1 MNSSLFVNSFTQPQ
15 ITHTQAPA
23 FKITCT
29 TSILPWGQWQQ
40 LWQPPGTGRSG
51 RGCWTC
57 GQTDLRLQAG
67 CSAMTSW
74 APGLGSAG
82 CWWCRWQCSPPPHS
96 LTTPVNAPKQQNPVF
111 MQCYSSLKGSL
122 RDAKSQN
129 HFPTKTSGTCNNL
142 EVWKNL
148 CPKTF
153 ITCAIKPLCAVWHL
167 DALLTVASKHTYVC
181 GGEWNM

>member
-1 MNSSLFVNSFTQPQ
+1 MTDRKKRPTTLPPNPPPPFWLLFIQVFSRFSKGWNNMNSSLFVNSSMRSQ

-29 TSILPWGQWQQ
+29 TSILPWGHWRR
-40 LWQPPGTGRSG
+40 LWQPPGTDRSG

-57 GQTDLRLQAG
+57 GQTDPRLQAG

-82 CWWCRWQCSPPPHS
+82 CWWCRWQCFPPPRS
-96 LTTPVNAPKQQNPVF
+96 LTTPVDPQKNQNPVF
-111 MQCYSSLKGSL
+111 MYPYSSLKGSL

-129 HFPTKTSGTCNNL
+129 HFPTKTSG
-142 EVWKNL
+142 V
-148 CPKTF
+148 
-153 ITCAIKPLCAVWHL
+153 
-167 DALLTVASKHTYVC
+167 
-181 GGEWNM
+181 